1 MLEMFIVS
9 LLAGL
14 ATALGGLIVI
24 YVRKIGQRTLGFG
37 LGFSS
42 GVMIIIAFLSLFF
55 KAVQFG
61 TYQLAVIS
69 FMAGALLMMAL
80 DFFVPHQYFIKEA
93 RFEKESRLRFLR
105 VGMMVAI
112 GMTLHNF
119 PEGAIVGIGYTVLP
133 AFGIVLAIAIAVH
146 NIPEGVAIALPL
158 RASGMKK
165 SKTFLITLA
174 SGLVEP
180 FGALFS
186 VLFLSAVSGIVP
198 IALAFT
204 AGVMVYLVVDELI
217 PLANKECD
225 MHSIS
230 IGIIF
235 GMGLAFILETLV
247 M

>member
-1 MLEMFIVS
+1 MLEVFVIS
-9 LLAGL
+9 LLAGIS
-14 ATALGGLIVI
+14 TALGGLIVI
-24 YVRKIGQRTLGFG
+24 YFRKIGQRSLGFG

-61 TYQLAVIS
+61 TYELAVAS
-69 FMAGALLMMAL
+69 FMAGALIMMAL
-80 DFFVPHQYFIKEA
+80 DFFVPHQYFIKEE
-93 RFEKESRLRFLR
+93 RFEKESRVRFLG
-105 VGMMVAI
+105 VGTMVAI

-133 AFGIVLAIAIAVH
+133 AFGIVLALAIAIH

-158 RASGMKK
+158 RSSGMKK

-180 FGALFS
+180 FGALVS
-186 VLFLSAVSGIVP
+186 VVFLSAVVGILP

-204 AGVMVYLVVDELI
+204 AGVMVYLVMDELV

-225 MHSIS
+225 LHSIS

-235 GMGLAFILETLV
+235 GMGLAFLLETLV
-247 M
+247 